1 MREYIVVF
9 MKKGL
14 PFHERN
20 RVYAENRAK
29 AIQTLKEHYGK
40 GAVTIISARLAEKE
54 YAYYG

>member
-20 RVYAENRAK
+20 RVYAENRTK

-40 GAVTIISARLAEKE
+40 GAVTIISARFAEKE